1 MNKHIL
7 TKTKINSGLQC
18 QKKLWYDFH
27 EPIKSD
33 NFLFHLGNRF
43 GEVIRNNYG
52 KGLDLSNIFDNEK
65 AINETKQALLSKNT
79 KVIYEA
85 AFIYLDTL
93 VRTDVLIRDEKG
105 WQLLEAKSST
115 KLKDEHIPD
124 IAIQSFIVRST
135 GINVTK
141 MKLLHINSNFI
152 YEGNNDYKNLINEVD
167 VSEEVILRE
176 KEVEEHI
183 NNFKSFAD
191 KNSLCPEIGTGPH
204 CKKPHDCIYQSRC
217 NSVKDEPAKVS
228 YEILPNKGKKLPIY
242 CKENDIIN
250 LEDIPP
256 EKLNDNHKVIQS
268 AHKNNKEWVSS
279 DLKLILKSFEW
290 PFYFIDFETINQ
302 GVPKIKGTAPYY
314 AMPFQWSVHKWNSP
328 SHELKLEEGISF
340 LDFENQDIE
349 LKFVESLLETVQK
362 KGTVFAHN
370 APTEKNV
377 LKKLKDK
384 NSCKHLALEIDD
396 LLERIVDT
404 LVIVKKNFYHPKMN
418 GEYGIKKIIKSIP
431 ASISYEEEDNI
442 EGGVGAQ
449 LAWFICTDQKTTEA
463 EKKRQIKLLKEYCAK
478 DTMAIYDLIKY
489 LLNIESKLI

>member
-85 AFIYLDTL
+85 AFMYLDTL

-105 WQLLEAKSST
+105 WHLLEAKSST

-204 CKKPHDCIYQSRC
+204 CKKPHDCIYQGRC

-228 YEILPNKGKKLPIY
+228 YEILPNKGKKLLIY

-268 AHKNNKEWVSS
+268 AHKNNKEWVCS

-489 LLNIESKLI
+489 LLNIENKLI

>member
-1 MNKHIL
+1 MQKHIL

-18 QKKLWYDFH
+18 QKKLWYDYH

-52 KGLDLSNIFDNEK
+52 EGLDLSNIFDNEK
-65 AINETKQALLSKNT
+65 AVKKTKDALLSEDIN
-79 KVIYEA
+79 VIYEA
-85 AFIYLDTL
+85 TFIYLDTL
-93 VRTDVLIRDEKG
+93 VRTDVLVRDEKG

-124 IAIQSFIVRST
+124 IAIQSFIVRSS

-152 YEGNNDYKNLINEVD
+152 YEGNKNYKNLINEVD
-167 VSEEVILRE
+167 VTEEVTLRE
-176 KEVEEHI
+176 KEVAKHI

-191 KNSLCPEIGTGPH
+191 KNSPCPEIEMGSH
-204 CKKPHDCIYQSRC
+204 CTKPHDCIYQSRC
-217 NSVKDEPAKVS
+217 NSVKEKPAKVS

-242 CKENDIIN
+242 CKENDIFN
-250 LEDIPP
+250 LEDIPS
-256 EKLNDNHKVIQS
+256 EKLNDNHKVIQA
-268 AHKNNKEWVSS
+268 AHKNNEEWISNE
-279 DLKLILKSFEW
+279 LKSILKGFEW

-302 GVPKIKGTAPYY
+302 GVPIVKGTGPYY

-328 SHELKLEEGISF
+328 DQEMKLEEGKSF
-340 LDFENQDIE
+340 LDFENQNLE
-349 LKFVESLLETVQK
+349 LKFLESLLKAVED
-362 KGTVFAHN
+362 KGTIFAHN

-384 NSCKHLALEIDD
+384 NSCKHLGLQIDN

-449 LAWFICTDQKTTEA
+449 LAWFIYTDPKTKED
-463 EKKRQIKLLKEYCAK
+463 EKIKQIKLLKEYCAK

-489 LLNIESKLI
+489 LITK